1 VEHHHIEFVLHRWC
15 MNYGPV
21 IWLHVLANAL
31 LCLAYIVIPV
41 IIIIFVRR
49 HASKIPKHYIF
60 YFAAAFIGMCGLTH
74 GMAIWTMMY
83 RPDYFAEGALKMAA
97 AVVSIITAAALSP
110 ALKYYAGFK
119 DLAEYRLVNHELR
132 NKLTALQLQNEEQ
145 MHQMSELQ
153 RIGEHRDRVAHRERE
168 LLIQNGNEVIER
180 SNKILSEL
188 SKITGSQF
196 HEQ

>member
-1 VEHHHIEFVLHRWC
+1 

-21 IWLHVLANAL
+21 IWLHVVANAL
-31 LCLAYIVIPV
+31 LFIAYIVIPV
-41 IIIIFVRR
+41 IIVIFVRR
-49 HASKIPKHYIF
+49 HATKIPKHYIF

-74 GMAIWTMMY
+74 AMAIWTMMF

-145 MHQMSELQ
+145 THQMKELQ
-153 RIGEHRDRVAHRERE
+153 RYEEHRERVAHRERE
-168 LLIQNGNEVIER
+168 LLINNGNEVVKRADE
-180 SNKILSEL
+180 ILSEL
-188 SKITGSQF
+188 AKITGSQI
-196 HEQ
+196 HEK